1 VTEPVGFHRFAY
13 GRSPVR
19 AVLSVAAVAMAAAGQ
34 FVLGGTA
41 FAATTTTSV
50 VKVAA
55 SDDAY
60 VSTARPTYTFGANQ
74 SLIAGT
80 AGGDRMLS
88 YLKFTVGALPAGAKL
103 SKVELSLTREDAKA
117 VPALKLKQVAGT
129 SWSQAS
135 LSYRTAPA
143 TGVEL
148 ATGVASATTVGFDL
162 TGTITAPGTYAFAV
176 TSTSST
182 AIARLRASETGAP
195 GPALNL
201 TLTRTESTPTPTPTP
216 GQCTVDAKL
225 VPSCNVLWG
234 AAAGGFSST
243 PRDQALRTWEATS
256 GRTAGIYH
264 TYHRGDELFPT
275 AAEIA
280 MAHETGKPRLL
291 MTNWKVGYGSTW
303 ANVAA
308 GGQDGRIDRLASYL
322 KATFTDKF
330 FMVLHHEPE
339 NDVNTAAGSGMTPAD
354 YVAMY
359 RHTVARLKADGV
371 SNAVFVMAYMG
382 NEKWTNM
389 SWWYDLYPGDDV
401 VDWIGTDSYLNAQPG
416 GYHNGDFTN
425 LMNRTTDAKKFP
437 GFYTWATTK
446 HPGKPI
452 MAAEWGVYDSSST
465 ADPANTAKIFD
476 TVLPQLKTMPAIKAL
491 VYFDTASDQGGRDM
505 RIDSSPAALTS
516 FKKIA
521 NDPVFTVKLG

>member
-1 VTEPVGFHRFAY
+1 MLRILEEVQAGHRRGRVIVTEPVGFHRFAY

-201 TLTRTESTPTPTPTP
+201 TLTRTESTPPPRRGSAPWTPSWSRPVACCGARPPAVSPAPPAIRRCAPGRPPADAPPGSTTPTTAVMNCSPPRRRSRWPTRP
-216 GQCTVDAKL
+216 A
-225 VPSCNVLWG
+225 S
-234 AAAGGFSST
+234 
-243 PRDQALRTWEATS
+243 
-256 GRTAGIYH
+256 
-264 TYHRGDELFPT
+264 RGC
-275 AAEIA
+275 
-280 MAHETGKPRLL
+280 
-291 MTNWKVGYGSTW
+291 
-303 ANVAA
+303 
-308 GGQDGRIDRLASYL
+308 
-322 KATFTDKF
+322 
-330 FMVLHHEPE
+330 
-339 NDVNTAAGSGMTPAD
+339 
-354 YVAMY
+354 
-359 RHTVARLKADGV
+359 
-371 SNAVFVMAYMG
+371 
-382 NEKWTNM
+382 
-389 SWWYDLYPGDDV
+389 
-401 VDWIGTDSYLNAQPG
+401 
-416 GYHNGDFTN
+416 
-425 LMNRTTDAKKFP
+425 
-437 GFYTWATTK
+437 
-446 HPGKPI
+446 
-452 MAAEWGVYDSSST
+452 
-465 ADPANTAKIFD
+465 
-476 TVLPQLKTMPAIKAL
+476 
-491 VYFDTASDQGGRDM
+491 
-505 RIDSSPAALTS
+505 
-516 FKKIA
+516 
-521 NDPVFTVKLG
+521 